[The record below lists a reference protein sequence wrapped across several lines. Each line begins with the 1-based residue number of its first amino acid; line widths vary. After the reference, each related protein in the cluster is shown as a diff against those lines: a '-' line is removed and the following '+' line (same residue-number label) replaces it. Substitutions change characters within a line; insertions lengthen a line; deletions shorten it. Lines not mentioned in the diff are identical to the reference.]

1 MPCFMVILMLLSGML
16 SVKIPDEPDF
26 TDWLE
31 KELMRR
37 LKVDRH
43 EKLKQ
48 VLEEKYKNER
58 WELKIFIEELIM
70 LYKLKKKK
78 IKAEEEKQKEE
89 HPEVYIV

>member
-1 MPCFMVILMLLSGML
+1 MPCFMVILMLLSAML
-16 SVKIPDEPDF
+16 SVKIPADPDF
-26 TDWLE
+26 DVWLE
-31 KELMRR
+31 KELMKR

-48 VLEEKYKNER
+48 VLEEKYKNDQYG
-58 WELKIFIEELIM
+58 LKIFIEDLIM

-78 IKAEEEKQKEE
+78 AKSDEDREKEE